1 MYIRCGFFYDY
12 QEPFLQE
19 LVSAVNEKDIYF
31 GMHLKKLKKTKNT
44 LYYYITH
51 KKVKLKGFVVNH
63 NTFIKYTFTRF

>member
-31 GMHLKKLKKTKNT
+31 GMHLKKIKKDKKHFVL
-44 LYYYITH
+44 LYYT
-51 KKVKLKGFVVNH
+51 
-63 NTFIKYTFTRF
+63 